1 MSHRIVVFNHFAAPP
16 ESPGGTRHIE
26 LFGRLA
32 GWEVRIIAANRNLL
46 TGGEVRAHPP
56 LETVWVS
63 PYSGNGPA
71 RILNWLSYSVTAFAR
86 ALRIRRVD
94 VFYGSSPHLL
104 AALVGLVMARLR
116 RVPFVLEI
124 RDVWP
129 KVLADMGGMSPTSP
143 VYRMLEFLESV
154 LYRYADRIVILAE
167 GVRSHVVERG
177 VDPDRIEFIPNAADT
192 EDFTPTAPRDVLR
205 DRYGFTGV
213 VAVYA
218 GAHGPANGLDLLL
231 DAAAEGAA
239 SHPELLVVLVGGGT
253 AKDALVERAHGDG
266 LTNVRFMDPIP
277 KSEIPDLLAAVDIG
291 VHCLSDVEM
300 FRTGVSPNKLF
311 DYMAAGLPVVTN
323 TPGET
328 SEFVVAS
335 RGGRAVPPD
344 GLAGAL
350 VELASLSAGARS
362 YIGRL
367 GREHLDATRSRSAMA
382 ARLQVLLDGIVPPQN
397 PTKEIRT

>member
-1 MSHRIVVFNHFAAPP
+1 MSRRVVVFNHFAAPP

-26 LFGRLA
+26 LFSRLD
-32 GWEVRIIAANRNLL
+32 GWDVRILAANRNLL

-86 ALRIRRVD
+86 ALRIRGVD

-143 VYRMLEFLESV
+143 VYRILEFLESV

-167 GVRSHVVERG
+167 GVRSHLVERG
-177 VDPDRIEFIPNAADT
+177 VDPDRIAFIPNAADAG
-192 EDFTPTAPRDVLR
+192 DFMPTAPRDVLR

-231 DAAAEGAA
+231 DAAAEAAA

-253 AKDALVERAHGDG
+253 AKDALVERAHGEG

-277 KSEIPDLLAAVDIG
+277 KSEIPDLLGAADVG
-291 VHCLSDVEM
+291 VHCLANVEM

-328 SEFVVAS
+328 SAFVEAS
-335 RGGRAVPPD
+335 GGGLGAAPRGLGPA
-344 GLAGAL
+344 
-350 VELASLSAGARS
+350 LASLCDLDQAARHAMGGQGQR
-362 YIGRL
+362 YL
-367 GREHLDATRSRSAMA
+367 AENRSRSAMA
-382 ARLQVLLDGIVPPQN
+382 AGLERMLAEVVAGVPGS
-397 PTKEIRT
+397 

>member
-71 RILNWLSYSVTAFAR
+71 RVLNWLSYSVTAFAR

-143 VYRMLEFLESV
+143 VYRILEFLESV
-154 LYRYADRIVILAE
+154 LYRHADRIVILAE

-177 VDPDRIEFIPNAADT
+177 VDPDRIAFIPNAADAG
-192 EDFTPTAPRDVLR
+192 DFMPTAPREVLR

-231 DAAAEGAA
+231 DAAAEAAA

-253 AKDALVERAHGDG
+253 AKDALVERAHGEG

-277 KSEIPDLLAAVDIG
+277 KSEIPDLLAAADIG
-291 VHCLSDVEM
+291 VHCLADVEM

-328 SEFVVAS
+328 SEFVEAS
-335 RGGRAVPPD
+335 DG
-344 GLAGAL
+344 GLAADPRGLGPAL
-350 VELASLSAGARS
+350 ATLCEFDQEARWSMGAR
-362 YIGRL
+362 GRK
-367 GREHLDATRSRSAMA
+367 HLAENRSRSATS
-382 ARLQVLLDGIVPPQN
+382 ARLEKMLDEVIA
-397 PTKEIRT
+397 

>member
-1 MSHRIVVFNHFAAPP
+1 MSRRVVVFNHFAAPP

-26 LFGRLA
+26 LFSRLD
-32 GWEVRIIAANRNLL
+32 GWDVRILAANRNLL
-46 TGGEVRAHPP
+46 TGELVRPHAP

-71 RILNWLSYSVTAFAR
+71 RILNWVSYSLTAFAR
-86 ALRIRRVD
+86 ALRIGRVD

-104 AALVGLVMARLR
+104 AAFVGLAMARIR

-129 KVLADMGGMSPTSP
+129 KVLAEMGGMSPEST
-143 VYRMLEFLESV
+143 VYRILEKLESV
-154 LYRYADRIVILAE
+154 LYRHADRIVIMAE
-167 GVRSHVVERG
+167 GVESHLVERG
-177 VDPDRIEFIPNAADT
+177 VDSDRIEFIPNAADSA
-192 EDFTPTAPRDVLR
+192 DFVPTAGRDVLR
-205 DRYGFTGV
+205 DRYGFVGV

-231 DAAAEGAA
+231 DAAREAVVTE
-239 SHPELLVVLVGGGT
+239 PELLLVLVGNGV
-253 AKDALVERAHGDG
+253 AKAGLVDRARREN

-277 KSEIPDLLAAVDIG
+277 KSEIPDLLAAADIG
-291 VHCLSDVEM
+291 VHCLANVEM

-311 DYMAAGLPVVTN
+311 DYMAAGLPAITN
-323 TPGET
+323 TPGVC
-328 SEFVVAS
+328 SDFVLAS

-350 VELASLSAGARS
+350 VELASLSADARS
-362 YIGRL
+362 DIGRL
-367 GREHLDATRSRSAMA
+367 GREHLDATRSRSAMVT
-382 ARLQVLLDGIVPPQN
+382 RLQVLLDDIVPPQN

>member
-32 GWEVRIIAANRNLL
+32 GWDVRIIAANRNLL
-46 TGGEVRAHPP
+46 TGGEVRAHRP

-71 RILNWLSYSVTAFAR
+71 RILNWMSYSVTAFAR

-129 KVLADMGGMSPTSP
+129 KVLAEMGGMSPESIG
-143 VYRMLEFLESV
+143 YRMLEKLESV
-154 LYRYADRIVILAE
+154 LYRHADRIVIMAE
-167 GVRSHVVERG
+167 GVESHLVERG

-192 EDFTPTAPRDVLR
+192 GDFMPTAPRDVLR
-205 DRYGFTGV
+205 DRFGFTGV

-231 DAAAEGAA
+231 DAAAEAAA

-253 AKDALVERAHGDG
+253 AKDALVERAHRAG

-277 KSEIPDLLAAVDIG
+277 KSAIPDLLAAADIG
-291 VHCLSDVEM
+291 VHCLANVEM

-328 SEFVVAS
+328 SEFVEAS
-335 RGGRAVPPD
+335 DG
-344 GLAGAL
+344 GLAADPSGLGPAL
-350 VELASLSAGARS
+350 ATLCELDEEARRLMGAR
-362 YIGRL
+362 GQK
-367 GREHLDATRSRSAMA
+367 HLAENRSRSAMS
-382 ARLQVLLDGIVPPQN
+382 ARLGNMLDEVIA
-397 PTKEIRT
+397 